1 MYMPEQPGFLPSS
14 TPVCIFVYAT
24 GVLGN
29 EVFLS
34 LSKRGRPHSPALVVI
49 TRDNQNNITVLSST
63 LPFLKHLPDTVRGP
77 VHTVGT
83 QLGTVTLGG

>member
-1 MYMPEQPGFLPSS
+1 M
-14 TPVCIFVYAT
+14 YAT

-34 LSKRGRPHSPALVVI
+34 LSKRGHPCSLVLVVI
-49 TRDNQNNITVLSST
+49 TRDNHNDITVLSST
-63 LPFLKHLPDTVRGP
+63 LPFLEHLPDKVRGP